1 MVLLPFQKFSCVKN
15 LFELIQNQEN
25 PNLQIKNELIQELK
39 NHLSTME
46 LTKEQYEDLLNRINR
61 KIVITKTQL
70 RKETVK
76 VEKIEAF
83 GMDFSGKIH
92 VIENAISSKSFIE
105 ISYEANNLPEGKQ
118 VILGTPISLSK
129 DINDTYVEILVE
141 PEKTQK
147 TLSLASALSVKKIR
161 GAILNG

>member
-1 MVLLPFQKFSCVKN
+1 MDIKYILNQFGINDNPIYVTKITSGHINSTFLA
-15 LFELIQNQEN
+15 EL
-25 PNLQIKNELIQELK
+25 
-39 NHLSTME
+39 
-46 LTKEQYEDLLNRINR
+46 INR